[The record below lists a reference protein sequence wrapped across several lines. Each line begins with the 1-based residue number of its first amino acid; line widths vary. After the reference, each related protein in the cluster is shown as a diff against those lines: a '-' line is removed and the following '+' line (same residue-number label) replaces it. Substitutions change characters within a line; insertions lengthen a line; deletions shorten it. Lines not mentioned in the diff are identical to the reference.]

1 MTTELEQLVEGC
13 KRKNPL
19 AQKKLYELYAPKM
32 LGLCMRYTHS
42 RDEAQDLLHDGIIK
56 VFENIEKLTNPLA
69 LESWMGQIMTRLCIN
84 YLKRRKQLQ
93 YYDLNAMDEY
103 LPEEEP
109 DDREDDTPYSM
120 EQIINA
126 IQSLP
131 PYYRL
136 VFNMFEV
143 DEMDIKAIAKELKQN
158 ESTVRSSLTRA
169 RNILKKK
176 LKNRIPTV

>member
-1 MTTELEQLVEGC
+1 MTTELEQIVDGC
-13 KRKNPL
+13 KRKNPI

-56 VFENIEKLTNPLA
+56 VFENIGQLTNPLA
-69 LESWMGQIMTRLCIN
+69 LESWMSQIMTRLCIN

-103 LPEEEP
+103 LPEEAS
-109 DDREDDTPYSM
+109 D
-120 EQIINA
+120 INA

-136 VFNMFEV
+136 IFNMYEV
-143 DEMDIKAIAKELKQN
+143 EEMDIKDIAEEMKQN
-158 ESTVRSSLTRA
+158 ESTIRSSLTRA

-176 LKNRIPTV
+176 LINRIPTV

>member
-1 MTTELEQLVEGC
+1 MTTELEQIVDGC
-13 KRKNPL
+13 KRKNPI

-56 VFENIEKLTNPLA
+56 VFENIGQLTNPLA
-69 LESWMGQIMTRLCIN
+69 LESWMSQIMTRLCIN

-103 LPEEEP
+103 LPEE
-109 DDREDDTPYSM
+109 
-120 EQIINA
+120 A
-126 IQSLP
+126 
-131 PYYRL
+131 YRL
-136 VFNMFEV
+136 IFNMYEV
-143 DEMDIKAIAKELKQN
+143 EEMDIKDIAEEMKQN
-158 ESTVRSSLTRA
+158 ESTIRSSLTRA

-176 LKNRIPTV
+176 LINRIPTV

>member
-1 MTTELEQLVEGC
+1 
-13 KRKNPL
+13 
-19 AQKKLYELYAPKM
+19 
-32 LGLCMRYTHS
+32 
-42 RDEAQDLLHDGIIK
+42 
-56 VFENIEKLTNPLA
+56 
-69 LESWMGQIMTRLCIN
+69 MTRLCIN

-143 DEMDIKAIAKELKQN
+143 EEMDIKAIAKELKQN

>member
-1 MTTELEQLVEGC
+1 MTTELEQIVDGC
-13 KRKNPL
+13 KRKNPI

-56 VFENIEKLTNPLA
+56 VFENIGQLTNPLA
-69 LESWMGQIMTRLCIN
+69 LESWMSQIMTRLCIN

-103 LPEEEP
+103 LPEEAS
-109 DDREDDTPYSM
+109 DDHVDDITYSM

-136 VFNMFEV
+136 IFNMYEV
-143 DEMDIKAIAKELKQN
+143 EEMDIKDIAEEMKQN
-158 ESTVRSSLTRA
+158 ESTIRSSLTRA
-169 RNILKKK
+169 RNLLKKK
-176 LKNRIPTV
+176 LINRIPTV